1 MKRTIRGMLGVLALG
16 LLAACSDRLIVD
28 RDWMPRHIIGH
39 ISKIGPGVYGE
50 KRSTIKFRNGR
61 EISSDVVDLQFIG
74 QLPTRDNPPF
84 LILSGRRCYKCESNP
99 SIYIHAPGD
108 GRMSKRTT
116 RYRYPGRLYS
126 HLNGQLIE
134 EARFFYGECLPGR
147 SQSTAV
153 WFVRTRRDTRDWQ
166 DITILAET
174 FGNDLKREE
183 FTDPPLSIEP
193 TLTLVEEK
201 RCRELPGRQ
210 MNSEP

>member
-1 MKRTIRGMLGVLALG
+1 MKWIIRGTVPVLALG
-16 LLAACSDRLIVD
+16 LLAACADPLVVD
-28 RDWMPRHIIGH
+28 SGWMPRQIVGH
-39 ISKIGPGVYGE
+39 ISKVGPGVYGE
-50 KRSTIKFRNGR
+50 KRSTIQFRNGS
-61 EISSDVVDLQFIG
+61 EIRSDVVDLQFIG

-108 GRMSKRTT
+108 GRMSKRTR

-134 EARFFYGECLPGR
+134 EVRFFYGECLPGR

-153 WFVRTRRDTRDWQ
+153 WFVRTRQNTRDWQ

-174 FGNDLKREE
+174 FGNNLKREE
-183 FTDPPLSIEP
+183 FTNPPLSIEP